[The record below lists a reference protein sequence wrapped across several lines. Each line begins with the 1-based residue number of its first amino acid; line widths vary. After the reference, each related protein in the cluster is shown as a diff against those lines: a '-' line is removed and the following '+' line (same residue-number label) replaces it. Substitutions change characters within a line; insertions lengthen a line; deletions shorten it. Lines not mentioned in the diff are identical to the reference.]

1 MGGDT
6 RHPTHA
12 EAAAALGWPVGSV
25 SGRLSRARGTLRDR
39 LARRGLAPA
48 AALSACA
55 APAGVVNAA
64 AAVGCGSVVVSS
76 AVSSL
81 AEGVLSAMR
90 AARLK
95 PTAVVAAGLLGL
107 AGTGTL
113 VALAQAPGQPT
124 ETPDPARTATGD
136 AGVGPGERGWLPAS
150 ITEDVASAF
159 PRLTPPDVTDADLR
173 AGEDAVRAKLA
184 TACPRLFGGAGLTVE
199 PNDPPPVRLVKARIH
214 QCRLELRA
222 AVGSTREGLVRVAT
236 GGWDNETA
244 GVTRCVSD
252 LLTAANELY
261 DRDPAGR
268 VPWLEEAVVFM
279 KWAEAVVRRWVDAK
293 KEPVRRLAAARRQ
306 RLELESALWRA
317 KNPPAERR

>member
-1 MGGDT
+1 
-6 RHPTHA
+6 
-12 EAAAALGWPVGSV
+12 
-25 SGRLSRARGTLRDR
+25 
-39 LARRGLAPA
+39 
-48 AALSACA
+48 
-55 APAGVVNAA
+55 
-64 AAVGCGSVVVSS
+64 
-76 AVSSL
+76 
-81 AEGVLSAMR
+81 MR

-95 PTAVVAAGLLGL
+95 LTAVVAAGLLGL

-113 VALAQAPGQPT
+113 IALAQAPGQPT

-222 AVGSTREGLVRVAT
+222 AVGSTREGLVRV
-236 GGWDNETA
+236 NH
-244 GVTRCVSD
+244 
-252 LLTAANELY
+252 
-261 DRDPAGR
+261 RDPLILGLRRPHHPAGHSLSVALHVLR
-268 VPWLEEAVVFM
+268 S
-279 KWAEAVVRRWVDAK
+279 
-293 KEPVRRLAAARRQ
+293 RLLPDHR
-306 RLELESALWRA
+306 
-317 KNPPAERR
+317 PAICCSCDR